1 MKKQKFT
8 LIELLVVIAIIAIL
22 AAMLL
27 PALSAAR
34 ERARSTS
41 CLSNLK
47 NLGLAHTI
55 YMQDNDEH
63 IIAYA
68 NAVNGNNGK
77 KWPYL
82 LMPYMDID
90 FPDGN
95 GMNHTDWGYTKK
107 HQPPIFNCPSG
118 LAETFTPQFG
128 VSYICNQVYT
138 YTKAKTDIL
147 AYNTLAKLEA
157 YYPTQPEGYATDH
170 SEAWLF
176 ADANCE
182 VTNPW
187 RGLVRTNTM
196 SKGQR
201 HNGFT
206 NFVAL
211 AGNAQAAKG
220 TTYGLPQKNYL
231 RREVE

>member
-34 ERARSTS
+34 ERARSAS

-138 YTKAKTDIL
+138 MNKANTDIL

-157 YYPTQPEGYATDH
+157 YYPTQPEGYASDH

-176 ADANCE
+176 ADADCE

-187 RGLVRTNTM
+187 RGLVRTTTM

-211 AGNAQAAKG
+211 AGNAQAVKG
-220 TTYGLPQKNYL
+220 TTYGLPKKNYL

>member
-118 LAETFTPQFG
+118 LAEPFTPQFG

-138 YTKAKTDIL
+138 MNKANTDIL

-182 VTNPW
+182 VTNP
-187 RGLVRTNTM
+187 
-196 SKGQR
+196 
-201 HNGFT
+201 
-206 NFVAL
+206 
-211 AGNAQAAKG
+211 
-220 TTYGLPQKNYL
+220 
-231 RREVE
+231 